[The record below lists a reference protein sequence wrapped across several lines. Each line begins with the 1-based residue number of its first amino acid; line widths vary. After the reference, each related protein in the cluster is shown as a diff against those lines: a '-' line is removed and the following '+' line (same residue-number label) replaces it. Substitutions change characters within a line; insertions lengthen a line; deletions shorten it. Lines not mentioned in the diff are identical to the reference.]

1 MRVSAISLKAAVV
14 ASILTVSPAIG
25 QSAEPAASGLR
36 GSIAAADA
44 AAPPA
49 SADTP
54 QSPPATADAADKPAL
69 PEVDTIETGAA
80 DVVGPV
86 AGVTNENQRVTPEP
100 MVDTSDPPAFIAGN
114 ALRRTP
120 DDDPYGAVGIPAGS
134 FVLYPSIDL
143 STGYTSNATGSA
155 GGSGAA
161 FAIAAPE
168 LLIQSDWSRHAAS
181 LALRGSYQTFSN
193 GAADVPEAEAVAT
206 TRLDLADRWNADLRA
221 AYHYG
226 RESLSNPDL
235 PSGVQRAPDVNEF
248 NGSASLSGAFG
259 RKVFTVEAGADR
271 SSYGDG
277 TAGGKRVSQHDRDNT
292 LYSGRVRLGY
302 EVTRSFVP
310 FVEGVLTDRQYDQR
324 KDSDGIIRTSHGDG
338 LRAGFTFDRSPVSS
352 GEIAI
357 GYLREVFDDNALK
370 TLSAFTVDG
379 SLLWSPTE
387 LTTITTSLSSSIN
400 PTTNPASSG
409 SIVYDGGIDLAY
421 EWRSNVTLGAAAGAR
436 YERFQGT
443 HQVDWTYRLGFDA
456 TWQLNRSAALK
467 AGYVHEWRQSSD
479 RGNDYTDDTVRLD
492 LTVRR

>member
-1 MRVSAISLKAAVV
+1 MRLSAISLQAAVV
-14 ASILTVSPAIG
+14 ASLLTVTPALA
-25 QSAEPAASGLR
+25 QSAGPAPSGLR
-36 GSIAAADA
+36 GSIPAADA

-49 SADTP
+49 SADNP
-54 QSPPATADAADKPAL
+54 QSPPATSDAAAKSPVAA
-69 PEVDTIETGAA
+69 VDTIETGTAA
-80 DVVGPV
+80 VVGPV
-86 AGVTNENQRVTPEP
+86 ARVAPTNQRVTPEP
-100 MVDTSDPPAFIAGN
+100 MVDTSDPPAFVAGN

-134 FVLYPSIDL
+134 FTLYPSIDL
-143 STGYTSNATGSA
+143 STGYTSNATKTA
-155 GGSGAA
+155 GGSDAA
-161 FAIAAPE
+161 FVIAAPE
-168 LLIQSDWSRHAAS
+168 LLIQSDWSRHAAT
-181 LALRGSYQTFSN
+181 LALRGSYQAFSN
-193 GAADVPEAEAVAT
+193 GTADLPEAEAIAT
-206 TRLDLADRWNADLRA
+206 TRLDLADRWAANFRG

-226 RESLSNPDL
+226 RESLSDPDL
-235 PSGVQRAPDVNEF
+235 PSGVERAPDVHDF

-259 RKVFTVEAGADR
+259 REVFTVETGAER
-271 SSYGDG
+271 SLYGDG
-277 TAGGKRVSQHDRDNT
+277 KSGGMRVSQRDRDNT
-292 LYSGRVRLGY
+292 LYSGRLRVGY
-302 EVTRSFVP
+302 EATRTFVP

-324 KDSDGIIRTSHGDG
+324 KDSSGIVRTSHGDG

-357 GYLREVFDDNALK
+357 GYLREVFEDKALK

-387 LTTITTSLSSSIN
+387 LTTITTSLASSIN

-409 SIVYDGGIDLAY
+409 SVVYDAGVDLAY
-421 EWRSNVTLGAAAGAR
+421 AWRSNVTLGAAGGAR

-456 TWQLNRSAALK
+456 TWQLSRSAGLK

-479 RGNDYTDDTVRLD
+479 RANDYTDDTVRLD